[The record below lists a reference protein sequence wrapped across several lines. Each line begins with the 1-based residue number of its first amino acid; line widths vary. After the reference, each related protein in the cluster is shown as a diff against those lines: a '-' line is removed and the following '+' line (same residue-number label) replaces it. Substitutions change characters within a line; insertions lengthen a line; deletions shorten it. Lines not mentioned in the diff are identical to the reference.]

1 MSRGGYNNNNDKW
14 GPSDDNGGQ
23 NRPRCQVCLRVGH
36 TANMCWYHFDEDYV
50 PDQRVAN
57 MAFGSTST
65 NPNWYLDSGATD
77 HITGELEKLTMNKCY
92 IGHNQIRSANGAGM
106 EITHVDKFVF
116 AS

>member
-1 MSRGGYNNNNDKW
+1 
-14 GPSDDNGGQ
+14 
-23 NRPRCQVCLRVGH
+23 
-36 TANMCWYHFDEDYV
+36 MCWYHFDEDYV

-65 NPNWYLDSGATD
+65 NPNWYLDSVATD

-106 EITHVDKFVF
+106 EITHVGKFVF